1 MEHLKDRSFKQR
13 FLNFLSTPFI
23 FGVAI
28 PIMMLDIIVE
38 IYHRVCFWIY
48 GIEYVKRKE
57 YIKVIDRGKLQYLN
71 PLQKVFCMYCGYVNG
86 VFAFWVEIGSRTQK
100 YWCGIKHEH
109 DPNFKVHHYAKDYA
123 EYGDEEDFNR
133 KFKHCKLEK

>member
-1 MEHLKDRSFKQR
+1 MEHLRDRSFKSW
-13 FLNFLSTPFI
+13 FLRALSTPFI

-28 PIMMLDIIVE
+28 PIIILDIIIE
-38 IYHRVCFWIY
+38 IYHRVSFYLY

-57 YIKVIDRGKLQYLN
+57 YIKVIDRAKLRYLS

-86 VFAFWVEIGSRTQK
+86 VFAFWVEIGLRSQK
-100 YWCGIKHEH
+100 YWCGIKHEK
-109 DPNFKVHHYAKDYA
+109 DPEFKGPKITHEFA

-133 KFKHCKLEK
+133 RYKCKLENK